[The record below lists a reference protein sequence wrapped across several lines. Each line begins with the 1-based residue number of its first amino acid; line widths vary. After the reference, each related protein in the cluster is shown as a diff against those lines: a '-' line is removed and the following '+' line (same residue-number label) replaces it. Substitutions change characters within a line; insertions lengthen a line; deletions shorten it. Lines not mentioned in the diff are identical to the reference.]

1 MREGSFDFAARP
13 SYGAA
18 HLFDH
23 ASASM
28 GDLDDAMNFIACRS
42 HHVVAKKPEP
52 ASLQKLADA
61 VVEHLSHGGRLT
73 GLPAHCR
80 TFVLHDSVT
89 LAIAQAAA
97 AGVEE
102 GLFWL
107 LLAQWVNDRDDGASA
122 AWIDE
127 LLAPFVE
134 TLDDRAVISVRQI
147 LDDMLGHF
155 ALEGWL
161 STRSRRLSDALARSQ
176 GV

>member
-1 MREGSFDFAARP
+1 
-13 SYGAA
+13 
-18 HLFDH
+18 
-23 ASASM
+23 
-28 GDLDDAMNFIACRS
+28 
-42 HHVVAKKPEP
+42 
-52 ASLQKLADA
+52 
-61 VVEHLSHGGRLT
+61 
-73 GLPAHCR
+73 
-80 TFVLHDSVT
+80 VLHDSVT

-127 LLAPFVE
+127 LLAPFVD
-134 TLDDRAVISVRQI
+134 TLDHRAVISVRQI
-147 LDDMLGHF
+147 LDDMLGRF